1 MKNGNPYYFQ
11 IINLVLLTH
20 IFNMKSI
27 NRCFSFLLF
36 LILLSGCKATLAPAY
51 DQAIV
56 DRVTQSSELAMRFFA
71 EVEGGTES
79 ERFGQRESTYNILI
93 GAFESL
99 KLQAK
104 ARPVPENVALEKIN
118 ELLQAKGSNAVSG
131 EYPSAFAFEKIAET
145 FRKMKEIDSRQGL
158 KPLAL
163 QAFKGQVEI
172 FLDQAITYESF
183 LKR

>member
-1 MKNGNPYYFQ
+1 MIAVPYF
-11 IINLVLLTH
+11 IKKLFALKLLLAL
-20 IFNMKSI
+20 
-27 NRCFSFLLF
+27 LLF
-36 LILLSGCKATLAPAY
+36 GGCQATLAPAY

-56 DRVTQSSELAMRFFA
+56 EKVTESSNLAMRFFA
-71 EVEGGTES
+71 EVDGGTSS
-79 ERFGQRESTYNILI
+79 ETFEVREPIYNVLI

-104 ARPVPENVALEKIN
+104 ARPVPENVALDKIN
-118 ELLQAKGSNAVSG
+118 ELLQAKGSNAISG

-145 FRKMKEIDSRQGL
+145 FKKMKQTDRENGI

>member
-1 MKNGNPYYFQ
+1 MKFP
-11 IINLVLLTH
+11 
-20 IFNMKSI
+20 KSY
-27 NRCFSFLLF
+27 FSFLIVLGF
-36 LILLSGCKATLAPAY
+36 IVGCKATLAPAY

-56 DRVTQSSELAMRFFA
+56 EKVTHNSELAMRFFA
-71 EVEGGTES
+71 VVDSGTN
-79 ERFGQRESTYNILI
+79 RESFSLREPIYNDLI

-99 KLQAK
+99 ELQAK
-104 ARPVPENVALEKIN
+104 ARPVPENIALEKIN
-118 ELLQAKGSNAVSG
+118 ELLQAKGSDAVSG
-131 EYPSAFAFEKIAET
+131 EYPSAFAFGKIAET
-145 FRKMKEIDSRQGL
+145 FHKMKETDREKGL

>member
-1 MKNGNPYYFQ
+1 
-11 IINLVLLTH
+11 
-20 IFNMKSI
+20 MKSI
-27 NRCFSFLLF
+27 QIRFSLFTFLG
-36 LILLSGCKATLAPAY
+36 IVLLMGCQATLAPAY

-56 DRVTQSSELAMRFFA
+56 EKVTESSELAMRFFA
-71 EVEGGTES
+71 ELDGGTDSES
-79 ERFGQRESTYNILI
+79 FFVRQSTYDKLI

-104 ARPVPENVALEKIN
+104 ARPVPNNMAMDKIN
-118 ELLQAKGSNAVSG
+118 ASLQARGSSAITG
-131 EYPSAFAFEKIAET
+131 DYPSAFAFEQIAET
-145 FRKMKEIDSRQGL
+145 FKKMKQTDRDNGI

>member
-1 MKNGNPYYFQ
+1 
-11 IINLVLLTH
+11 
-20 IFNMKSI
+20 MKSI
-27 NRCFSFLLF
+27 QIRFSLFTFLG
-36 LILLSGCKATLAPAY
+36 IVLLMGCQATLAPAY

-56 DRVTQSSELAMRFFA
+56 EKVTESSELTMRFFA
-71 EVEGGTES
+71 ELDGGTDSES
-79 ERFGQRESTYNILI
+79 FFVRQSTYDKLI

-104 ARPVPENVALEKIN
+104 ARPVPNNMAMDKIN
-118 ELLQAKGSNAVSG
+118 ASLQARGSSAITG
-131 EYPSAFAFEKIAET
+131 DYPSAFAFEQIAET
-145 FRKMKEIDSRQGL
+145 FKKMKQTDRDNGI

>member
-1 MKNGNPYYFQ
+1 MKPKLY
-11 IINLVLLTH
+11 L
-20 IFNMKSI
+20 
-27 NRCFSFLLF
+27 SFLAFFSIALF
-36 LILLSGCKATLAPAY
+36 TACEATLAPAY

-56 DRVTQSSELAMRFFA
+56 ERVTESSNLAMRFFA
-71 EVEGGTES
+71 ELDGGTES
-79 ERFGQRESTYNILI
+79 ESFFMRQPTYNKLI

-99 KLQAK
+99 KLQAR
-104 ARPVPENVALEKIN
+104 ARPLPNSAALEKIN
-118 ELLQAKGSNAVSG
+118 ALLQSKGSSAITG
-131 EYPSAFAFEKIAET
+131 EYPSAFAFEQIAAT
-145 FRKMKEIDSRQGL
+145 FSKMKQTDSENGI

>member
-1 MKNGNPYYFQ
+1 MVNPK
-11 IINLVLLTH
+11 
-20 IFNMKSI
+20 NMKYLEI
-27 NRCFSFLLF
+27 LQRKFFPLQ
-36 LILLSGCKATLAPAY
+36 ILLGFLVVCGCEATLAPAY

-56 DRVTQSSELAMRFFA
+56 ESVTENSELAMQFFA
-71 EVEGGTES
+71 EVDGGTE
-79 ERFGQRESTYNILI
+79 RESFLTRQATYNKLI

-104 ARPVPENVALEKIN
+104 ARPVPKNVALDKIN
-118 ELLQAKGSNAVSG
+118 ELLQAKGSNAITG
-131 EYPSAFAFEKIAET
+131 DYPSAFAFDQIAET
-145 FRKMKEIDSRQGL
+145 FKKMKQTDRENGI

-163 QAFKGQVEI
+163 LAFKGQVEI

>member
-1 MKNGNPYYFQ
+1 MMYLSFLRRNFFPLP
-11 IINLVLLTH
+11 ILLT
-20 IFNMKSI
+20 
-27 NRCFSFLLF
+27 LLVV
-36 LILLSGCKATLAPAY
+36 SGCQVTLAPAY

-56 DRVTQSSELAMRFFA
+56 EKVTKSSDLAMRFFA
-71 EVEGGTES
+71 EVDGGTNSES
-79 ERFGQRESTYNILI
+79 FAVREPIYNTLI

-104 ARPVPENVALEKIN
+104 ARPVPNNVALEKIN
-118 ELLQAKGSNAVSG
+118 ELLQSKGSSAISG
-131 EYPSAFAFEKIAET
+131 EYPSAFAFEQIAAT
-145 FRKMKEIDSRQGL
+145 FKKMKQTDSERGI

>member
-1 MKNGNPYYFQ
+1 MIALPYL
-11 IINLVLLTH
+11 NKKLLAL
-20 IFNMKSI
+20 N
-27 NRCFSFLLF
+27 FLLALF
-36 LILLSGCKATLAPAY
+36 LFGGCEVTLAPAY

-56 DRVTQSSELAMRFFA
+56 EKVTESSDLAMRFFA
-71 EVEGGTES
+71 EVAGGTSS
-79 ERFGQRESTYNILI
+79 ETFGVREPIYNVLI

-118 ELLQAKGSNAVSG
+118 ELLQAKGSNAISG

-145 FRKMKEIDSRQGL
+145 FKKMKHTDRENGI

>member
-1 MKNGNPYYFQ
+1 MRQYFLKKYLPIQ
-11 IINLVLLTH
+11 ILLA
-20 IFNMKSI
+20 S
-27 NRCFSFLLF
+27 LLF
-36 LILLSGCKATLAPAY
+36 LSCEATLAPAY

-56 DRVTQSSELAMRFFA
+56 EKVTVNSELAMRFFA
-71 EVEGGTES
+71 EVDGGTTNES
-79 ERFGQRESTYNILI
+79 FAEREPVYNILI

-99 KLQAK
+99 KLQVK

-118 ELLQAKGSNAVSG
+118 ELLQAKGSNAISG

-145 FRKMKEIDSRQGL
+145 FKKMKQTDRENGI

>member
-1 MKNGNPYYFQ
+1 MMHLGFLRRKFLP
-11 IINLVLLTH
+11 L
-20 IFNMKSI
+20 
-27 NRCFSFLLF
+27 SFLLA
-36 LILLSGCKATLAPAY
+36 LLVLSGCEVTLAPAY

-56 DRVTQSSELAMRFFA
+56 EKVTASSDLAMRFFA
-71 EVEGGTES
+71 EVDGGTTNES
-79 ERFGQRESTYNILI
+79 FALREPVYNTLI

-104 ARPVPENVALEKIN
+104 ARPVPNNIALEKIN
-118 ELLQAKGSNAVSG
+118 ELLQSKGSNAISG
-131 EYPSAFAFEKIAET
+131 EYPSAFAFEQIAAT
-145 FRKMKEIDSRQGL
+145 FKKMKETDRENGI

>member
-1 MKNGNPYYFQ
+1 MPIMNFLRF
-11 IINLVLLTH
+11 NLPF
-20 IFNMKSI
+20 IA
-27 NRCFSFLLF
+27 
-36 LILLSGCKATLAPAY
+36 LLSFTLFIGCQATLAPAY
-51 DQAIV
+51 DQALV
-56 DRVTQSSELAMRFFA
+56 EKVTESSDLAMRFFA
-71 EVEGGTES
+71 EVDGGTSSES
-79 ERFGQRESTYNILI
+79 FAVREPVYNVLI

-104 ARPVPENVALEKIN
+104 ARPVPENVALDKIN
-118 ELLQAKGSNAVSG
+118 ELLRAKGSSAISG

-145 FRKMKEIDSRQGL
+145 FRKMKQTDRENGI

>member
-1 MKNGNPYYFQ
+1 MHLGFLRRKFLP
-11 IINLVLLTH
+11 L
-20 IFNMKSI
+20 
-27 NRCFSFLLF
+27 SFLLA
-36 LILLSGCKATLAPAY
+36 LLVLSGCEVTLAPAY

-56 DRVTQSSELAMRFFA
+56 EKVTASSDLAMRFFA
-71 EVEGGTES
+71 EVDGGTTNES
-79 ERFGQRESTYNILI
+79 FALREPVYNTLI

-104 ARPVPENVALEKIN
+104 ARPVPNNIALEKIN
-118 ELLQAKGSNAVSG
+118 ELLQSKGSNAISG
-131 EYPSAFAFEKIAET
+131 EYPSAFAFEQIAAT
-145 FRKMKEIDSRQGL
+145 FKKMKETDRENGI

>member
-1 MKNGNPYYFQ
+1 
-11 IINLVLLTH
+11 
-20 IFNMKSI
+20 MKSI
-27 NRCFSFLLF
+27 KLYFSFLVLF
-36 LILLSGCKATLAPAY
+36 SFVLFTGCEATLAPAY

-56 DRVTQSSELAMRFFA
+56 EKVTQSSDLAMRFFA
-71 EVEGGTES
+71 EVDGGTNSES
-79 ERFGQRESTYNILI
+79 FAVREPVYNTLI

-99 KLQAK
+99 RLQAK
-104 ARPVPENVALEKIN
+104 ARPVPNNVALEKIN
-118 ELLQAKGSNAVSG
+118 ALLEAKGSSAITG
-131 EYPSAFAFEKIAET
+131 EYPSAFAFEQIANT
-145 FRKMKEIDSRQGL
+145 FKRMKQTDKENGI

>member
-1 MKNGNPYYFQ
+1 MKPLKLYFSV
-11 IINLVLLTH
+11 IALIA
-20 IFNMKSI
+20 IA
-27 NRCFSFLLF
+27 LF
-36 LILLSGCKATLAPAY
+36 TGCEATLAPAY

-56 DRVTQSSELAMRFFA
+56 TKVTASSDLAMRFFA
-71 EVEGGTES
+71 EVDGGTES
-79 ERFGQRESTYNILI
+79 ESFAAREPVYNILI

-104 ARPVPENVALEKIN
+104 ARPVPKNVALDKIN
-118 ELLQAKGSNAVSG
+118 EMLAAKGSNAITG
-131 EYPSAFAFEKIAET
+131 DYPSAFAFEKIAET
-145 FRKMKEIDSRQGL
+145 FKKMKETDKQNGIR
-158 KPLAL
+158 PLAL